1 MAFELHAPGDE
12 FAVRDDR
19 LGANVK
25 LVDLLLAAA
34 AVFVT
39 VGVGLVFVPAGVVT
53 AGVACGVAWW
63 LLGETPATPKGR
75 K

>member
-1 MAFELHAPGDE
+1 M
-12 FAVRDDR
+12 
-19 LGANVK
+19 K

-34 AVFVT
+34 ALLVT
-39 VGVGLVFVPAGVVT
+39 VGVGLVFVPAGFVA

-63 LLGETPATPKGR
+63 LLGETASTPKAR